1 MSATFKPGEVAP
13 CSGVYRVRHA
23 QHRLDHCVTILQ
35 GEQFP
40 VCRKCG
46 VSVLFRLHDATSG
59 MTAVHGR
66 FRVILEEYSVW
77 RDKGGKSPLAA

>member
-1 MSATFKPGEVAP
+1 MTFKPGEVAR
-13 CSGVYRVRHA
+13 CSGIYQVRHA
-23 QHRLDHCVTILQ
+23 QHRLDHCVTILE

-46 VSVLFRLHDATSG
+46 EGVRFRLQEANSA

-77 RDKGGKSPLAA
+77 RGKSGNAPLAA